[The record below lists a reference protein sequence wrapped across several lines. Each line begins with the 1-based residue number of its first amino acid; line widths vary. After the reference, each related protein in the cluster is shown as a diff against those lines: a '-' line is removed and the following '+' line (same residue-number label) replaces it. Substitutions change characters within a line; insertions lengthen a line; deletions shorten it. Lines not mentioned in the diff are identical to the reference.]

1 MTTPRFDG
9 HVAVVTGVGR
19 AGQVGEAVA
28 GRLASLGAALA
39 LIDRTPGAVG
49 ERAAALRANGATA
62 TPYACD
68 LTDPAAVASTAADVA
83 ATAPRGI
90 HALVCLAGG
99 YASSG
104 PVDQSDPD
112 TWQRMVAVNL
122 TTAYL
127 TTRAFLP
134 FVRQASGAI
143 VYFASASALPG
154 SRTAKDSAYASA
166 KSAVVA
172 LMHSVAQQEKGA
184 GVRANALAPTSI
196 RTADNVASMG
206 QDVAYVE
213 RETVAEWVAHLASE
227 ASRQVTGQVLRLG

>member
-9 HVAVVTGVGR
+9 QLAVVTGVGR

-28 GRLASLGAALA
+28 DRLASLGAALA
-39 LIDRTPGAVG
+39 LIDRTPGPVG
-49 ERAAALRANGATA
+49 ERASALRARGATA

-68 LTDPAAVASTAADVA
+68 LTNAAAVARTAADIA

-99 YASSG
+99 YATSG
-104 PVDQSDPD
+104 PLDQSDPEI
-112 TWQRMVAVNL
+112 WHRMIAINL

-134 FVRQASGAI
+134 MVRQASGAV

-154 SRTAKDSAYASA
+154 ARTGKDAAYAAA

-196 RTADNVASMG
+196 RTADNLASMG
-206 QDVAYVE
+206 QDAAYVE
-213 RETVAEWVAHLASE
+213 RETVAEWVAHLSSE

>member
-28 GRLASLGAALA
+28 ERLASLGATLA
-39 LIDRTPGAVG
+39 LIDRTPDHVG
-49 ERAAALRANGATA
+49 ERAAALRARGVTA

-68 LTDPAAVASTAADVA
+68 LTDAAAVTRTAEGIA

-104 PVDQSDPD
+104 PLDQSDPSA
-112 TWQRMVAVNL
+112 WQRMVAINL

-134 FVRQASGAI
+134 LVRQASGAI

-154 SRTAKDSAYASA
+154 ARTGKDAAYAAA
-166 KSAVVA
+166 KSAVVT
-172 LMHSVAQQEKGA
+172 LMHSVAQLEKGA

-196 RTADNVASMG
+196 RTSDNVASMG

-213 RETVAEWVAHLASE
+213 RETVADWVAHLCSD

>member
-1 MTTPRFDG
+1 MPRFDG
-9 HVAVVTGVGR
+9 QLAVVTGVGR

-28 GRLASLGAALA
+28 ERLASLGATLA

-49 ERAAALRANGATA
+49 DRATALRGSGAAATA
-62 TPYACD
+62 YPCD
-68 LTDPAAVASTAADVA
+68 LTDAAAVTRTATDIASTS
-83 ATAPRGI
+83 PRGI

-99 YASSG
+99 YATSG
-104 PVDQSDPD
+104 PLDESDPE
-112 TWQRMVAVNL
+112 TWNRMVAINL

-134 FVRQASGAI
+134 LVRQASGAI

-154 SRTAKDSAYASA
+154 SRTGKDAAYAAA
-166 KSAVVA
+166 KSGVVA
-172 LMHSVAQQEKGA
+172 LMQSVAQQEKRA

-196 RTADNVASMG
+196 RTADNLASMG
-206 QDVAYVE
+206 DDVAYVE
-213 RETVAEWVAHLASE
+213 RATVADWVAHLCSD